1 MSTLTIQIII
11 SEKND
16 LYYAENSNQA
26 RIMMDQGRISFR
38 TCSRTA
44 RLPAKY
50 IIGLAQASFPPVPGG
65 EPASFDD
72 AFDHWLLCELLNA
85 IGGHTIL

>member
-1 MSTLTIQIII
+1 MT
-11 SEKND
+11 
-16 LYYAENSNQA
+16 
-26 RIMMDQGRISFR
+26 DQERISFR

-44 RLPAKY
+44 RFPVKH
-50 IIGLAQASFPPVPGG
+50 ITRLAQASYPPVAGE

-85 IGGHTIL
+85 IGGHSIL

>member
-1 MSTLTIQIII
+1 
-11 SEKND
+11 
-16 LYYAENSNQA
+16 
-26 RIMMDQGRISFR
+26 MDQGRISFR

-44 RLPAKY
+44 RFPSKY
-50 IIGLAQASFPPVPGG
+50 ITTVLAQASYPPVPGG

-85 IGGHTIL
+85 IGGHSIL